1 MPEPSLYE
9 VLGVAKDA
17 SDTDIKR
24 AYRQLSLQW
33 HPDRNS
39 SPEAQSKFQ
48 EISAAY
54 ETLSDSQKRQ
64 IYDAETDEMDSIDSM
79 FFRQQ
84 GNADMQDINNILNM
98 MFGHAMGGPMMGGG
112 PMGQMGGPMGN
123 MMGHMGPNGHIHII
137 HGNPFGPG
145 PGAFAQQFAAQ
156 PAFAQSAFA
165 QSAFAQPKQTPLPI
179 IQSISITFAQAYTGH
194 TMSVDVEKWAV
205 DAETNL
211 RIIQTEAIQVTIPP
225 GIDDKELILMR
236 NCGNELSEDNK
247 GDVKFV
253 VSVAPSPTF
262 ERHGMD
268 LIYRK
273 TISLREALCGFSFQ
287 VMHPNGRQLLMV
299 DNSTN
304 KTIVKPG
311 YKKVISNMGMVREG
325 NSGNMI
331 IEFGVE
337 FPESLTA
344 EQVAALAAA
353 FCTNHAT
360 I

>member
-1 MPEPSLYE
+1 MPEPSLYD

-17 SDTDIKR
+17 GDTEIKR

-64 IYDAETDEMDSIDSM
+64 IYDAETDEVDAIDSM

-84 GNADMQDINNILNM
+84 GAADMQDINNILNM
-98 MFGHAMGGPMMGGG
+98 MFGHAMGQMGGPIGHMGGPMMGHA
-112 PMGQMGGPMGN
+112 MS
-123 MMGHMGPNGHIHII
+123 GPNGHIHII
-137 HGNPFGPG
+137 HGNPFGSGGFG
-145 PGAFAQQFAAQ
+145 PGGFAQQFAAQ
-156 PAFAQSAFA
+156 PR
-165 QSAFAQPKQTPLPI
+165 QTPLPI

-211 RIIQTEAIQVTIPP
+211 RIVQTEAIQVTIPP

-344 EQVAALAAA
+344 DQVAALSAA
-353 FCTNHAT
+353 FATNHAT

>member
-1 MPEPSLYE
+1 MDAKNLYNI
-9 VLGVAKDA
+9 LGVAKDA
-17 SDTDIKR
+17 GDTEIKR

-54 ETLSDSQKRQ
+54 ETLSDAHKRH
-64 IYDAETDEMDSIDSM
+64 IYDTENDEVDAIDSM

-84 GNADMQDINNILNM
+84 GMHAADMQDINNILNM
-98 MFGHAMGGPMMGGG
+98 MFGQAMGGGGPIGHAMG
-112 PMGQMGGPMGN
+112 
-123 MMGHMGPNGHIHII
+123 GPNGHIHII
-137 HGNPFGPG
+137 QGNPFGFGNP
-145 PGAFAQQFAAQ
+145 FAPPQFAAQ
-156 PAFAQSAFA
+156 QSA
-165 QSAFAQPKQTPLPI
+165 AFAQPKQTPLPI

-194 TMSVDVEKWAV
+194 TMSVDVEKWSI

-225 GIDDKELILMR
+225 GIDDNELILMR

-253 VSVAPSPTF
+253 VSVAASPTF

-331 IEFGVE
+331 IEFGVD
-337 FPESLTA
+337 FPETLTA
-344 EQVAALAAA
+344 EQVAAVSVALAP
-353 FCTNHAT
+353 
-360 I
+360 IPV

>member
-1 MPEPSLYE
+1 
-9 VLGVAKDA
+9 
-17 SDTDIKR
+17 
-24 AYRQLSLQW
+24 
-33 HPDRNS
+33 
-39 SPEAQSKFQ
+39 
-48 EISAAY
+48 
-54 ETLSDSQKRQ
+54 
-64 IYDAETDEMDSIDSM
+64 
-79 FFRQQ
+79 
-84 GNADMQDINNILNM
+84 MQDINNILNM
-98 MFGHAMGGPMMGGG
+98 MFGHAMGHGMGGPMMGHAMGGPIGHMGGG
-112 PMGQMGGPMGN
+112 PMMGHA
-123 MMGHMGPNGHIHII
+123 MGHMGPNGHIHII

-156 PAFAQSAFA
+156 P
-165 QSAFAQPKQTPLPI
+165 KQTPLPI
-179 IQSISITFAQAYTGH
+179 IQTISITFAQAYTGH

-211 RIIQTEAIQVTIPP
+211 RIIQTEAMQVTIPP
-225 GIDDKELILMR
+225 GIDDNELILMR

-344 EQVAALAAA
+344 DQVAALAAA
-353 FCTNHAT
+353 FATNHAT

>member
-54 ETLSDSQKRQ
+54 ETLSDSHKRQ

-84 GNADMQDINNILNM
+84 GMHAADMQDINNILNM
-98 MFGHAMGGPMMGGG
+98 MFGQAMGGPMGHAMGGPMMG
-112 PMGQMGGPMGN
+112 QMGGP
-123 MMGHMGPNGHIHII
+123 MGHMGPNGHIHII
-137 HGNPFGPG
+137 QGNPFSFGNP
-145 PGAFAQQFAAQ
+145 FAPQQFTAQ
-156 PAFAQSAFA
+156 

-194 TMSVDVEKWAV
+194 TMSVDVEKWSI
-205 DAETNL
+205 DADTNL
-211 RIIQTEAIQVTIPP
+211 RIVQTEAIQVTIPP
-225 GIDDKELILMR
+225 GIDDNELILMR

-253 VSVAPSPTF
+253 VSVAPSPIF

-337 FPESLTA
+337 FPETLTA
-344 EQVAALAAA
+344 EQVAAVSVALAP
-353 FCTNHAT
+353 
-360 I
+360 IPV